1 LGDVES
7 GDRHDDDA
15 GWQGPS
21 AGGKRAAPI
30 GIDDLREIAK
40 LFAELLHETP
50 GVGKLASAT
59 SELGTTVQATKRA
72 SGKTRA
78 AVSFW
83 RDLIIGT
90 AWAMSIAF
98 RFARAATRARR

>member
-1 LGDVES
+1 MES
-7 GDRHDDDA
+7 EDRSDDDA

-40 LFAELLHETP
+40 LFSELLHETP

-59 SELGTTVQATKRA
+59 SEVGTAAQATKRV
-72 SGKTRA
+72 SGKTRT

-98 RFARAATRARR
+98 RFARAATRAGRR